1 MIHRDSPSKSEIKIS
16 AQAQEQASA
25 LCKTASRVYS
35 QSELAERIA
44 IAAAQNRPLR
54 VKLGMDPTAPDLHLG
69 HAVVL
74 RKLREFQD
82 FGHKAILIV
91 GDFTAMIGDPTGKK
105 KTRPTLSREQVD
117 ANAATYLQQA
127 GKILDTR
134 PERLEVRR
142 NSEWLAKM
150 SFADALRL
158 AQQMTVARM
167 LERDTFAERY
177 KSGEAIYIH
186 EFMYPLMQGA
196 DSAAIEADI
205 ELGGTDQTFN
215 NLVGRDLQVAQGQL
229 PQIVMVMPILNG
241 TDGAAKMSKSLGNYI
256 GISESPQEQF
266 GKVMSIPDS
275 LMREWFELCTDLPA
289 HEITLL
295 CDSTQ
300 THPRAAKERL
310 AIEIVT
316 GYHSAE
322 AAAAAVAD
330 FKRRFSDGLLPEHI
344 EDVPVSSDLITD
356 GRIGI
361 LNLIK
366 SAGFAASTSEARRLV
381 EGGGVLLAGCKITD
395 PRLQVTLAEKP
406 ILQVGKRRVA
416 RMIPP
421 G

>member
-1 MIHRDSPSKSEIKIS
+1 
-16 AQAQEQASA
+16 
-25 LCKTASRVYS
+25 
-35 QSELAERIA
+35 
-44 IAAAQNRPLR
+44 
-54 VKLGMDPTAPDLHLG
+54 
-69 HAVVL
+69 
-74 RKLREFQD
+74 
-82 FGHKAILIV
+82 
-91 GDFTAMIGDPTGKK
+91 
-105 KTRPTLSREQVD
+105 
-117 ANAATYLQQA
+117 
-127 GKILDTR
+127 
-134 PERLEVRR
+134 
-142 NSEWLAKM
+142 
-150 SFADALRL
+150 
-158 AQQMTVARM
+158 
-167 LERDTFAERY
+167 
-177 KSGEAIYIH
+177 
-186 EFMYPLMQGA
+186 
-196 DSAAIEADI
+196 
-205 ELGGTDQTFN
+205 
-215 NLVGRDLQVAQGQL
+215 
-229 PQIVMVMPILNG
+229 
-241 TDGAAKMSKSLGNYI
+241 
-256 GISESPQEQF
+256 
-266 GKVMSIPDS
+266 MSIPDS